1 MSSPERH
8 LTFGGQRRQAQAHVC
23 DPLLQDDLRDLNAR
37 DLAAMQAAVNALMER
52 QAHAE

>member
-1 MSSPERH
+1 MSSPERR

-23 DPLLQDDLRDLNAR
+23 NRLLQDKLRDLSAR
-37 DLAAMQAAVNALMER
+37 DLAAMHAAVNALMER